1 MESTMKKTPYD
12 GRFVARMPKEL
23 IELIET
29 TATSLMTSCSEYTRR
44 AIVAQLAKDGVQIP
58 QSK

>member
-1 MESTMKKTPYD
+1 
-12 GRFVARMPKEL
+12 MPKEL

-29 TATSLMTSCSEYTRR
+29 TSRRLMTSCSEYTRR
-44 AIVAQLAKDGVQIP
+44 AIVAQLEKDGVQIP